1 MYAGDES
8 GYHGAGNVG
17 GSQVR
22 PELTLG
28 RAAAHVM
35 RRWWLLPLC
44 AVLVAVAAT
53 ALSGHHI
60 SDAKATARVHIQDTT
75 VTYQFQGQPQPF
87 TAVHSVQDLTE
98 NEFVDPQVAAAAAAS
113 LKDGTTAR
121 QYLDNLGFAAL
132 DGTDVQL
139 SYSDNSSEAVAAARL
154 DAYVKALVHQRISS
168 ERKQLLQAANTLQQH
183 GGDATAVA
191 RLTTAAG
198 NLTQGIHPNGNT
210 TTSAAKTLPGP
221 ALLAGG
227 ILAGIILGIAIA
239 LGIGQADPR
248 IRSTGDLRAAGVRAL
263 AVDPSKPESV
273 EALRALAEVGGVD
286 ARGGMIAVVTPKG
299 DHGGELSRTLAESFA
314 QSGRPTT
321 WLSESGIARTGE
333 AGWTQVD
340 AGTAVLS
347 SLPRLRDALAGSR
360 EGEVVVVDAPALLEH
375 PSGLVSTAVANVT
388 VLSLRRGRSTWSDLE
403 SMLELLE
410 DSVVSGR
417 VRVCLD
423 RGRKAAGTSLMSRAT
438 TAARPVEQSPA

>member
-1 MYAGDES
+1 M
-8 GYHGAGNVG
+8 
-17 GSQVR
+17 R

-28 RAAAHVM
+28 RATAHVV

-53 ALSGHHI
+53 TLSGHHI

-98 NEFVDPQVAAAAAAS
+98 SEFVDSQVASAAAAA
-113 LKDGTTAR
+113 LKNGTTAR
-121 QYLDNLGFAAL
+121 QYLDHLGFAAL
-132 DGTDVQL
+132 DGTTIQL

-154 DAYVKALVHQRISS
+154 NAYVKALVHQRISS
-168 ERKQLLQAANTLQQH
+168 EKKALLQAATTLQTN
-183 GGDATAVA
+183 GGNATAVA
-191 RLTTAAG
+191 RLHTAAN
-198 NLTQGIHPNGNT
+198 NLSQGIHPNGKTST
-210 TTSAAKTLPGP
+210 TAARTLPGA

-239 LGIGQADPR
+239 LGVGQADPR
-248 IRSTGDLRAAGVRAL
+248 IRSTGDLRAAGVRSL
-263 AVDPSKPESV
+263 AVDPAKPDSV
-273 EALRALAEVGGVD
+273 EALRALAEVGGID
-286 ARGGMIAVVTPKG
+286 AKGGVVAVVTPRG
-299 DHGGELSRTLAESFA
+299 DHGGGLSRTLAESFA
-314 QSGRPTT
+314 QSGRPAT
-321 WLSESGIARTGE
+321 WLSESGIARSGE

-347 SLPRLRDALAGSR
+347 SLPRLRDALTGAR
-360 EGEVVVVDAPALLEH
+360 EGEVVVVDAPALLDH
-375 PSGLVSTAVANVT
+375 PAGLVSTAVATVT

-410 DSVVSGR
+410 DAVVSGR

-423 RGRKAAGTSLMSRAT
+423 RGRKASATSLLSRAT
-438 TAARPVEQSPA
+438 AAARPVEQPTT

>member
-1 MYAGDES
+1 M
-8 GYHGAGNVG
+8 
-17 GSQVR
+17 R

-28 RAAAHVM
+28 RATAHVV

-44 AVLVAVAAT
+44 AVLVAIAAT
-53 ALSGHHI
+53 TLSGRHI
-60 SDAKATARVHIQDTT
+60 SDAKATARVHVQDTT

-87 TAVHSVQDLTE
+87 TTVHAAQDLTK
-98 NEFVDPQVAAAAAAS
+98 NEFVDPQAAAAAAAA

-132 DGTDVQL
+132 DGTDIQL
-139 SYSDNSSEAVAAARL
+139 SYSDNSSEAVVAARL
-154 DAYVKALVHQRISS
+154 NAYVKALVHQRISN
-168 ERKQLLQAANTLQQH
+168 EKNQLLQAANTLQSH

-191 RLTTAAG
+191 RLQTAAN
-198 NLTQGIHPNGNT
+198 NLPQGIHADGAT
-210 TTSAAKTLPGP
+210 TTSAAKTLPGV

-263 AVDPSKPESV
+263 GVDPSKPDSV

-286 ARGGMIAVVTPKG
+286 AKGGVIAVVTPRG
-299 DHGGELSRTLAESFA
+299 DHGGGLSRTLADSFA
-314 QSGRPTT
+314 KSGRPTT
-321 WLSESGIARTGE
+321 WLSESGIARSGDS
-333 AGWTQVD
+333 GWTQVD

-375 PSGLVSTAVANVT
+375 PSGLVSTAVATVT
-388 VLSLRRGRSTWSDLE
+388 VLSLRRSRSTWSDLE

-410 DSVVSGR
+410 DAVVSGR

-423 RGRKAAGTSLMSRAT
+423 RGRKAAGTSLLSRAT
-438 TAARPVEQSPA
+438 TPARPVEQPTT

>member
-1 MYAGDES
+1 M
-8 GYHGAGNVG
+8 
-17 GSQVR
+17 R

-28 RAAAHVM
+28 RATAHVV

-44 AVLVAVAAT
+44 AVLVAIAAT
-53 ALSGHHI
+53 TLSGRHI
-60 SDAKATARVHIQDTT
+60 SDAKATARVHVQDTT

-87 TAVHSVQDLTE
+87 TVVHSVQDLTK
-98 NEFVDPQVAAAAAAS
+98 NEFVDPQAAAAAA
-113 LKDGTTAR
+113 LKNGTTAR
-121 QYLDNLGFAAL
+121 QYLDNLGFVAV
-132 DGTDVQL
+132 DPTDIQL
-139 SYSDNSSEAVAAARL
+139 SYSDSSSEAVVAARL
-154 DAYVKALVHQRISS
+154 NAYVKALVHQRISS
-168 ERKQLLQAANTLQQH
+168 EKKQLLQAANTLQSH

-191 RLTTAAG
+191 QLQTAAN
-198 NLTQGIHPNGNT
+198 NLPQGIHADGAT
-210 TTSAAKTLPGP
+210 TTSAAKTLPGA
-221 ALLAGG
+221 ALVAGG

-263 AVDPSKPESV
+263 GVDPSKPDSV

-286 ARGGMIAVVTPKG
+286 AKGGVIAVVTPRG
-299 DHGGELSRTLAESFA
+299 DHGGGLSRTLADSFA
-314 QSGRPTT
+314 KSGRPTT
-321 WLSESGIARTGE
+321 WLSESGIVRSGDS
-333 AGWTQVD
+333 GWTQVD

-375 PSGLVSTAVANVT
+375 PSGLVSTAAATVT
-388 VLSLRRGRSTWSDLE
+388 VLSLRRSRSTWSDLE

-410 DSVVSGR
+410 DAVVSGR

-423 RGRKAAGTSLMSRAT
+423 RGRKAAGPSLLSRAT
-438 TAARPVEQSPA
+438 TAARPVEQPTT

>member
-1 MYAGDES
+1 
-8 GYHGAGNVG
+8 
-17 GSQVR
+17 
-22 PELTLG
+22 LTLG
-28 RAAAHVM
+28 RATAHVV
-35 RRWWLLPLC
+35 RRWWLLPIC

-53 ALSGHHI
+53 SLSGHHI

-87 TAVHSVQDLTE
+87 TAVHSVQDLTKS
-98 NEFVDPQVAAAAAAS
+98 EFVDPQVASAAAAAQRN
-113 LKDGTTAR
+113 GTTAG
-121 QYLDNLGFAAL
+121 QYLNHLGFAAL
-132 DGTDVQL
+132 DGTTIQL

-154 DAYVKALVHQRISS
+154 NAYVKALVHQRISS
-168 ERKQLLQAANTLQQH
+168 EKKALLQAATTLQSN

-191 RLTTAAG
+191 RLHTAAS
-198 NLTQGIHPNGNT
+198 NLTQGIHVNGST
-210 TTSAAKTLPGP
+210 STSAARTLPGP

-248 IRSTGDLRAAGVRAL
+248 IRSTGDLRAAGVRSL
-263 AVDPSKPESV
+263 AVDPSKPHSV

-286 ARGGMIAVVTPKG
+286 AKGGVIAVVTPRG
-299 DHGGELSRTLAESFA
+299 DHGGGLSRTLAESFA
-314 QSGRPTT
+314 QSGRPAT
-321 WLSESGIARTGE
+321 WLSESGIARSGE
-333 AGWTQVD
+333 SGWTQVD

-347 SLPRLRDALAGSR
+347 SLPRLREALAASR

-375 PSGLVSTAVANVT
+375 PSGLVSTAVATVT

-410 DSVVSGR
+410 DAVLSGR

-423 RGRKAAGTSLMSRAT
+423 RGRKAPATSLLSRAA
-438 TAARPVEQSPA
+438 TAARPVEQPTA

>member
-1 MYAGDES
+1 
-8 GYHGAGNVG
+8 
-17 GSQVR
+17 VR

-28 RAAAHVM
+28 RATAHVV

-44 AVLVAVAAT
+44 AVLVAIAAT
-53 ALSGHHI
+53 TLSGRHI
-60 SDAKATARVHIQDTT
+60 SDAKATARVHVQDTT

-87 TAVHSVQDLTE
+87 TVVHSVQDLTK
-98 NEFVDPQVAAAAAAS
+98 NEFVDPQAAAAAAA
-113 LKDGTTAR
+113 LKNGATAR
-121 QYLDNLGFAAL
+121 QYIDNLGFVAV
-132 DGTDVQL
+132 DPTDIQL
-139 SYSDNSSEAVAAARL
+139 SYSDSSSEAVVAGRL
-154 DAYVKALVHQRISS
+154 NAYVKALVHQRISS
-168 ERKQLLQAANTLQQH
+168 EKKQLLQAASTLQSH

-191 RLTTAAG
+191 QLQTAAN
-198 NLTQGIHPNGNT
+198 NLPQGIHADGAT
-210 TTSAAKTLPGP
+210 TTSAAKTLPGA
-221 ALLAGG
+221 ALVAGG

-263 AVDPSKPESV
+263 GVDPSKPDSV

-286 ARGGMIAVVTPKG
+286 AKGGVIAVVTPRG
-299 DHGGELSRTLAESFA
+299 DHGGGLSRTLADSFA
-314 QSGRPTT
+314 RSGRPTT
-321 WLSESGIARTGE
+321 WLSESGIARSGDS
-333 AGWTQVD
+333 GWTQVD

-375 PSGLVSTAVANVT
+375 PSGLVSTAVATVT
-388 VLSLRRGRSTWSDLE
+388 VLSLRRSRSTWSDLE

-410 DSVVSGR
+410 DAVVSGR

-423 RGRKAAGTSLMSRAT
+423 RGRKAAGTSLLSRAT
-438 TAARPVEQSPA
+438 TATRPVEQSTA